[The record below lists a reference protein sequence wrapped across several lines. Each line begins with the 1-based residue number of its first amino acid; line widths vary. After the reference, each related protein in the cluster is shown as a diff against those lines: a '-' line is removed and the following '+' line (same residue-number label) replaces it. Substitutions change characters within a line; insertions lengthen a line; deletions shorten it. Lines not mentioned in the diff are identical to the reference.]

1 MDPYHNPVLQR
12 NTTTLI
18 EVSCIDAFRD
28 EQFDDASR
36 RHDGK
41 AFGSRQTVCLLLPIS
56 VCAKIVTDGKWQW
69 KHAGRLGRKV
79 VQTSENSTRLR
90 PRTRDN
96 GDTRDVELA
105 SNTCRLVVD

>member
-69 KHAGRLGRKV
+69 KHAGLFVAR
-79 VQTSENSTRLR
+79 SRLR
-90 PRTRDN
+90 PITRDN
-96 GDTRDVELA
+96 GGTRDVELA